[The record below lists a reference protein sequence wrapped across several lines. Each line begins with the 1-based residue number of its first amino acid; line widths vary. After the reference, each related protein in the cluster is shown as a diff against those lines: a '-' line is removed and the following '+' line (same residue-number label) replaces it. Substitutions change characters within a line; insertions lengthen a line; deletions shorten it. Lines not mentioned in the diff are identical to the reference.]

1 MTPADLNVVLLVGT
15 GVLLIGVGAVRVSTG
30 LGLPSLLLYLAIGLA
45 IGEAGLGVDFTDAD
59 LTATLGSL
67 ALGVIL
73 AEGGLTTDWKVV
85 RPVSRLALVLA
96 SLGVLVSVAVTT
108 SLAYLLLDVDLRTAV
123 LLGAVV
129 SSTDAAAVFAVLR
142 QMRILPRTRAVL
154 EAESGFNDPP
164 VIILVTLVVSDQWDS
179 LNAGT
184 VALGFLQ
191 QLVIGAVIGVLVAK
205 VGRWVLTR
213 TALPSTGLYPLS
225 TMAFALLAYGIAGV
239 AGGSPFL
246 AVYVAALVLGNADLP
261 HRTATRGFAEGLA
274 WMAQIG
280 LFVLLGLLAAP
291 ERLVDALVPALV
303 VGVALTFVAR
313 PLSVVICSAP
323 FRVPWREQAFMSWAG
338 LRGAVPI
345 VLATMPMSAG
355 LDGAQR
361 VFDVVFLLV
370 VVFTLVQ
377 GPTLPWFA
385 DRTGVGAPSHTK
397 ELAIEFAPF
406 EELKATML
414 SLDVPPGSRLAGV
427 HVSEL
432 RLPGDAVLSL
442 VMRDKVLFV
451 PGPGTQLRTG
461 DHLLIAAGDT
471 HRAAAEE
478 RLREISRGGRLA
490 RWHAEDT
497 ARPSG
502 PGAGTA
508 SERRGRTRPPGEEH
522 RTGRPGEDAPHGS
535 RATDPRRDA
544 LV

>member
-1 MTPADLNVVLLVGT
+1 MTPADLNMVLLVGT
-15 GVLLIGVGAVRVSTG
+15 AVLLVGVGAVRVSTG

-45 IGEAGLGVDFTDAD
+45 IGEAGLGVEFTDAD

-73 AEGGLTTDWKVV
+73 AEGGLTTDWSVV
-85 RPVSRLALVLA
+85 QPVSRLALVLA
-96 SLGVLVSVAVTT
+96 TLGVLVSVTVTT
-108 SLAYLLLDVDLRTAV
+108 TLAFLLLDVDLRTAV

-142 QMRILPRTRAVL
+142 QMRIMPRTRAVV

-164 VIILVTLVVSDQWDS
+164 VIILVTLVVSDQWES
-179 LNAGT
+179 LSAGS
-184 VALGFLQ
+184 VVLGFLQ
-191 QLVIGAVIGVLVAK
+191 QLLLGALVGVAVAWL
-205 VGRWVLTR
+205 GRWVLTR

-225 TMAFALLAYGIAGV
+225 TMAFALLAFGVAGV

-246 AVYVAALVLGNADLP
+246 AVYVAGLVLGNSDLP

-274 WMAQIG
+274 WLAQIG

-291 ERLVDALVPALV
+291 GRLADAVVPALV

-313 PLSVVICSAP
+313 PLSVVVCSAP
-323 FRVPWREQAFMSWAG
+323 FRIPWREQAFMSWAG

-355 LDGAQR
+355 LDGAAR

-370 VVFTLVQ
+370 VFFTLVQ

-385 DRTGVGAPSHTK
+385 DRTGVGAPSSTR

-406 EELKATML
+406 EELNATML

-432 RLPGDAVLSL
+432 RLPGDAVLAL
-442 VMRDKVLFV
+442 VMRDKALFV
-451 PGPGTQLRTG
+451 PQPGTQLRTG

-471 HRAAAEE
+471 HRAAAEA

-490 RWHAEDT
+490 RWHA
-497 ARPSG
+497 
-502 PGAGTA
+502 AGL
-508 SERRGRTRPPGEEH
+508 S
-522 RTGRPGEDAPHGS
+522 
-535 RATDPRRDA
+535 
-544 LV
+544 